1 MASEAIKK
9 AAYEAA
15 AKRKA
20 NESENKKETAS
31 QVEAAE
37 SKAKARVKAKHDAEE
52 AANKRKIVTKRELAE
67 KKEAAHKAAKEKA
80 QKERKSKRKAKE
92 LRDKAEAQSKEVAKK
107 KRSSEVQ
114 TKVEGKW
121 MAEASFKESHNKNGG
136 KKQKYEVVP
145 LKKKAAPKP
154 QPHHAA
160 KTGGG
165 CVMCQP
171 FEKTKQRCQLRK
183 LSEGFKAGPAFTR
196 NDADHS
202 GDEAS
207 YELIHHPICDCPQLT
222 CKSEGRC
229 QVMGKIFKRDSK
241 GLCARK

>member
-37 SKAKARVKAKHDAEE
+37 SKAKARVKAKHDAE
-52 AANKRKIVTKRELAE
+52 
-67 KKEAAHKAAKEKA
+67 EAAHKAAKEKA

-171 FEKTKQRCQLRK
+171 FENTKQRCQLRK

-202 GDEAS
+202 G
-207 YELIHHPICDCPQLT
+207 
-222 CKSEGRC
+222 
-229 QVMGKIFKRDSK
+229 
-241 GLCARK
+241 

>member
-1 MASEAIKK
+1 MGAVHRENETKRKSTEGEAKRMASEAIKK

-37 SKAKARVKAKHDAEE
+37 AKD
-52 AANKRKIVTKRELAE
+52 
-67 KKEAAHKAAKEKA
+67 KA

-171 FEKTKQRCQLRK
+171 FENTKQRCQLRK
-183 LSEGFKAGPAFTR
+183 LSE
-196 NDADHS
+196 
-202 GDEAS
+202 
-207 YELIHHPICDCPQLT
+207 
-222 CKSEGRC
+222 
-229 QVMGKIFKRDSK
+229 
-241 GLCARK
+241 